1 MGGLHVIGTEMHESS
16 RIDQQLFGRC
26 GRQGDPGTFRQFM
39 SLEDELL
46 EMGLGKAKAG
56 RLLAHQSFPSKKLAR
71 FATLFRTAQHKIET
85 RHFRG
90 RKMLLH
96 QEKLRQEVQREM
108 GQDPYLDTA
117 GG

>member
-1 MGGLHVIGTEMHESS
+1 
-16 RIDQQLFGRC
+16 
-26 GRQGDPGTFRQFM
+26 M

-46 EMGLGKAKAG
+46 ELGLGKARAG
-56 RLLAHQSFPSKKLAR
+56 RLLIHQSLPSKTLAR
-71 FATLFRTAQHKIET
+71 YAGLFKVAQSKIEA